1 MYAIGPTVPPEEI
14 SLPEIMAEV
23 ELTPTKLGEMIDDIE
38 WIREELLV
46 IQNALQKMEGVKSAT
61 SPPKIRK

>member
-1 MYAIGPTVPPEEI
+1 
-14 SLPEIMAEV
+14 MAEV
-23 ELTPTKLGEMIDDIE
+23 KLTPTKLGEMIDDIE
-38 WIREELLV
+38 RIREELLV